1 MDRPER
7 EVSPE
12 RVVDAVERNDAA
24 ELARLREDLSARD
37 ERQLLD
43 LESHAE
49 HAAQARSD
57 SVSTLDRIRNVFQ
70 AILLDRWL
78 RGKRH

>member
-1 MDRPER
+1 MDRRER

-24 ELARLREDLSARD
+24 ELARLREELSARD

-57 SVSTLDRIRNVFQ
+57 NVSTLDRIRNVFQ